1 MLIKEE
7 EQCKGKDL
15 RIIGCEDSEIFID
28 SGVQSLYI
36 VNCLNCTIYI
46 AACEKIAF
54 VDKCERITLTIAT
67 NLLRICNTVDSV
79 IHYYGPSPVILT
91 GDNRSLQIAPNNSLS
106 PTLPDHMKKAGI
118 PMDKQFLS
126 SYTQVLCKPMP
137 GANTYLNTKPD
148 DFNLLVL
155 PPKT

>member
-1 MLIKEE
+1 
-7 EQCKGKDL
+7 
-15 RIIGCEDSEIFID
+15 
-28 SGVQSLYI
+28 

-67 NLLRICNTVDSV
+67 NLLRICNSVDSV

-106 PTLPDHMKKAGI
+106 PTLAEHMKKAGI
-118 PMDKQFLS
+118 PLDKQFVS

-137 GANTYLNTKPD
+137 GANTYINTKPD
-148 DFNLLVL
+148 DFNLLTL
-155 PPKT
+155 PPKGDGKNAPGQPGPQPPKPELLLKNLLAPD